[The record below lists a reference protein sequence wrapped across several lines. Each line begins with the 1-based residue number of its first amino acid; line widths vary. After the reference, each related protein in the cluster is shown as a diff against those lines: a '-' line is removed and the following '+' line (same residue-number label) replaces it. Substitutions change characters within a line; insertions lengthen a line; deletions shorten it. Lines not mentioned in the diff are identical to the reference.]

1 MDNIKGMTN
10 TEFLTHLMDGYSKY
24 GALVQMVVIDCLQK
38 ALNEYIENEDMIL
51 EEAEAMRE
59 SGRISLINMEAWVAC
74 CKETLNR
81 IEYKY
86 S

>member
-38 ALNEYIENEDMIL
+38 GLNEYIENEDMIL

-81 IEYKY
+81 IENKY